1 MELNE
6 FSNPKLP
13 SAISLCYDTEI
24 KPHSWHTKEL
34 STHALWACIQGLVV
48 ILRPLPMR
56 NSIKLLEEENSHPGL
71 PAVLIL
77 LCPNE
82 HSQCPQKAAEEKR
95 ECQLSGTQL
104 WLSILCETT
113 YLCIPPELKWGP
125 KPPSLLKHFRD
136 LLSHC
141 IHLLDWVTIE
151 RENGNKM
158 QQHPVVTSKK
168 PRISPASIHTTCNWF
183 LGKYNSIRAPVPT
196 PGMQKWSQALVWRS
210 PQKMHTH
217 LCSAGRCSAALCA
230 LQCELLMI
238 REHPPAGRWGGKHRV
253 TWARASGRMGW
264 AIPIS

>member
-1 MELNE
+1 MSIVNAHRRQLRRRRSVSSRALNYSWAS
-6 FSNPKLP
+6 FV
-13 SAISLCYDTEI
+13 
-24 KPHSWHTKEL
+24 KPLTR
-34 STHALWACIQGLVV
+34 V
-48 ILRPLPMR
+48 
-56 NSIKLLEEENSHPGL
+56 
-71 PAVLIL
+71 
-77 LCPNE
+77 
-82 HSQCPQKAAEEKR
+82 
-95 ECQLSGTQL
+95 
-104 WLSILCETT
+104 
-113 YLCIPPELKWGP
+113 PPELKWGP

-141 IHLLDWVTIE
+141 IHLLDWVIIE

-183 LGKYNSIRAPVPT
+183 LGKYSPIRAPVPT

-238 REHPPAGRWGGKHRV
+238 REHPPSRQMRRKAQGYMSQSIWQDGLSNSHFLKIFCPS
-253 TWARASGRMGW
+253 AKD
-264 AIPIS
+264 